1 MENMTG
7 KEDYTAGG
15 GKLDQRKISDSAD
28 SCIYGQRRKS
38 CIL

>member
-15 GKLDQRKISDSAD
+15 KLDQRKISDFAD